1 MDIADSMIN
10 CYHGIESIGKPYN
23 LEGIMEDQSF
33 ESKGK
38 SNVNSID
45 WHGYAG
51 NFQTCSWNLTG
62 KAPLVCQLVPAVLP
76 LSPGDPSGRAHARR
90 HSSLPD
96 STPKQPEY
104 RPLATAASLRR
115 AQVPFR
121 RSSSAALG

>member
-45 WHGYAG
+45 WHGYA
-51 NFQTCSWNLTG
+51 TILTSHG
-62 KAPLVCQLVPAVLP
+62 ISPEKHRWYVNWCRQFSRFHTAIPL
-76 LSPGDPSGRAHARR
+76 GRAHARR
-90 HSSLPD
+90 HSSLPE

-104 RPLATAASLRR
+104 RPRATAASRR
-115 AQVPFR
+115 RVRGPF
-121 RSSSAALG
+121 G